1 MLPSRTIVQRD
12 SMLGDRLAARFGR
25 GGPSWGNTHV
35 IIRVGSMAAVAL
47 TCAACANEPQPSYL
61 GMRAN
66 AFRTGA
72 LDPVSPAGAE
82 PAEPARKSLAAKML
96 TAIALEKVTGLKPD
110 PARFAE
116 LD

>member
-1 MLPSRTIVQRD
+1 
-12 SMLGDRLAARFGR
+12 
-25 GGPSWGNTHV
+25 
-35 IIRVGSMAAVAL
+35 MAAVAL
-47 TCAACANEPQPSYL
+47 TCAGCANEQQPSYL

-66 AFRTGA
+66 AFRTGG
-72 LDPVSPAGAE
+72 LGVVSPAGAAS
-82 PAEPARKSLAAKML
+82 AEPAKKSLAAKML

>member
-1 MLPSRTIVQRD
+1 
-12 SMLGDRLAARFGR
+12 
-25 GGPSWGNTHV
+25 
-35 IIRVGSMAAVAL
+35 MAAVAL
-47 TCAACANEPQPSYL
+47 TCAACANEREPSYL

-66 AFRTGA
+66 AFRT
-72 LDPVSPAGAE
+72 DSPAEAAA
-82 PAEPARKSLAAKML
+82 PIKKTLAAKML

>member
-1 MLPSRTIVQRD
+1 M
-12 SMLGDRLAARFGR
+12 
-25 GGPSWGNTHV
+25 

-66 AFRTGA
+66 GFRTGA
-72 LDPVSPAGAE
+72 LDPVSPPG
-82 PAEPARKSLAAKML
+82 AEPARKSLAAKML

>member
-1 MLPSRTIVQRD
+1 
-12 SMLGDRLAARFGR
+12 
-25 GGPSWGNTHV
+25 
-35 IIRVGSMAAVAL
+35 MAAVAL
-47 TCAACANEPQPSYL
+47 TCAACANEQQPSYL

-66 AFRTGA
+66 AFRTGSLGVVA
-72 LDPVSPAGAE
+72 PAGAAS
-82 PAEPARKSLAAKML
+82 AEPAKKSLAAKML

>member
-12 SMLGDRLAARFGR
+12 SMLGDRLAERSGR

-72 LDPVSPAGAE
+72 LDPVSPPG
-82 PAEPARKSLAAKML
+82 AEPARKSLAAKML

>member
-1 MLPSRTIVQRD
+1 
-12 SMLGDRLAARFGR
+12 
-25 GGPSWGNTHV
+25 
-35 IIRVGSMAAVAL
+35 MAAVAL

-72 LDPVSPAGAE
+72 LARVSPAGAE

-96 TAIALEKVTGLKPD
+96 TAIALEKVTGLKRTRHVSPSSTERLD
-110 PARFAE
+110 GSAVRPRSARLWPNSTFCAS
-116 LD
+116 LSSAMLLRS

>member
-1 MLPSRTIVQRD
+1 
-12 SMLGDRLAARFGR
+12 
-25 GGPSWGNTHV
+25 
-35 IIRVGSMAAVAL
+35 MAAVAL

-72 LDPVSPAGAE
+72 LDPVSPPG
-82 PAEPARKSLAAKML
+82 AEPARKSLAAKML

>member
-1 MLPSRTIVQRD
+1 MLPSRTIVQRN
-12 SMLGDRLAARFGR
+12 SMLGDRLAERSGR

-47 TCAACANEPQPSYL
+47 TCAACANEPQPRYL

-72 LDPVSPAGAE
+72 LDPVSPAGVE
-82 PAEPARKSLAAKML
+82 PAEPAKKSLAAKML